1 MDLALIGCSLFVSPN
16 GHQAGRMKIGSMR
29 NNQKRRL
36 PLIRT
41 SHIFLG
47 FLLCILGGAVIL
59 FGSSLAF
66 MVHQTDNSDL
76 HHESSSSSNHRH
88 ISPVERHNN
97 GNNNNKGKAK
107 EAIDKVKEEF
117 YDRYGGQAQATQYL
131 EKTITFFGNSIDST
145 ADRILR
151 AIAKKQPFV
160 MGFAGYSITVGRGN
174 YFSQSFP
181 FVVERVLRD
190 AMLAVGLSNFYVRNS
205 AIGGIPSFPYAFCF
219 DHFVSKDT
227 DVLSWDFSMNEMAK
241 DPAVFE
247 AYLRQALHQLPK
259 QPMIIMVDN
268 NVQRTKV
275 LQDYV
280 KTGLLQG
287 ALTVAKAESVI
298 DSKLLQLP
306 DHQKPKGLQEW
317 DVFGAPDGCPGKGSW
332 HPKKQEHE
340 FMGYMI
346 AMHFIQALERVHE
359 IQLASPKQWHQPY
372 LDTPVVPKVLFPNPL
387 SVPPPNDAS
396 VTEILFG
403 TKMDTNQYQMKEL
416 SCRTNFLPA
425 TDHTR
430 VLQTLVVSGLAVD
443 ATADNIMESRADNMY
458 QKGWVLDVSEVE
470 RDTKRKVEQCGG
482 LGYIDMK
489 IALYGTPESGPLELW
504 LPYEGQPHDH
514 PHDVTT
520 RTNAQH
526 WFDGLIICEAND
538 KRSNK
543 ACQLDRDVEYTVGGI
558 QVSNVVMV
566 NGAGEYLKRKTC
578 VNVGVPAGA
587 QISPRKS
594 SAGVDAGDSIGLPV
608 RINAKNPVT
617 RKDGACCLSHIVWE
631 QH

>member
-1 MDLALIGCSLFVSPN
+1 LLGILICVF
-16 GHQAGRMKIGSMR
+16 AGA
-29 NNQKRRL
+29 
-36 PLIRT
+36 T
-41 SHIFLG
+41 
-47 FLLCILGGAVIL
+47 VL

-66 MVHQTDNSDL
+66 MTKIHQTRVSNSHD
-76 HHESSSSSNHRH
+76 SNTIR
-88 ISPVERHNN
+88 VRDGN
-97 GNNNNKGKAK
+97 GNNEAIAKIAYNKVK
-107 EAIDKVKEEF
+107 EAIEKVKEEF
-117 YDRYGGQAQATQYL
+117 YDRYGGQEQATQFL
-131 EKTITFFGNSIDST
+131 EKTITFFGDSIDST

-151 AIAKKQPFV
+151 AIARQEAFV

-174 YFSQSFP
+174 YFRQSFP
-181 FVVERVLRD
+181 FVVERVLKD
-190 AMLAVGLSNFYVRNS
+190 AMLAVGVPSFVVRNS
-205 AIGGIPSFPYAFCF
+205 AIGGIPSFPYAYCL

-227 DVLSWDFSMNEMAK
+227 DVLSWDFSMNEMSK

-268 NVQRTKV
+268 NMLRAQL
-275 LQDYV
+275 LQNYV
-280 KTGLLQG
+280 KSGLLQG

-298 DSKLLQLP
+298 DSTLLGLP
-306 DHQKPKGLQEW
+306 DIQKPPGLREW
-317 DVFGAPDGCPGKGSW
+317 DVFGAPDSCPGRGSW

-346 AMHFIQALERVHE
+346 AMHFVHALERVYE
-359 IQLASPKQWHQPY
+359 KQLAAPDQWFKPY
-372 LDTPVVPKVLFPNPL
+372 LQTPDRPKILFPDPL
-387 SVPPPNDAS
+387 SSPPPNDAS
-396 VTEILFG
+396 VTEILYG
-403 TKMDTNQYQMKEL
+403 TKVKDNRYQMKEL

-425 TDHTR
+425 TDHEK
-430 VLQTLVVSGLAVD
+430 VLQSLIVSGMAVQ
-443 ATADNIMESRADNMY
+443 ATMANIMESRSDDMY

-489 IALYGTPESGPLELW
+489 IALYGAPESGPLELF
-504 LPYEGQPHDH
+504 LPYEGPPHDN
-514 PHDVTT
+514 DVASD
-520 RTNAQH
+520 AQR

-538 KRSNK
+538 KRSK
-543 ACQLDRDVEYTVGGI
+543 QACQLDRDVEYTVGGI
-558 QVSNVVMV
+558 EVSNVVMV

-587 QISPRKS
+587 QISRQK
-594 SAGVDAGDSIGLPV
+594 ADGDAQESIGLSV
-608 RINAKNPVT
+608 RITAKSPVT